1 MSATLKQNLSCPQC
15 TKIFRDPIVL
25 PCGHTLC
32 KEHLRACTTID
43 CLPCKREF
51 INLNENSFVTN
62 IVVANLVKDE
72 NFLSQDE
79 HDCKQT
85 IIELFSSFEQ
95 CLDELS
101 QTQSGFELEFFEHF
115 QEIRRCIDIH
125 RENAHF
131 QRFKSKIDE
140 ISLSMIDRTHV
151 FEKRYFASLNNV
163 LKQQIQPIQIG
174 SIDVEE
180 ETKKLN
186 EFLRQS
192 NITLDSIKAIHD
204 KQAVNVSDL
213 KLKLDEI
220 AALKDHLKSNQFV
233 PSLTFKGEN
242 DFGVLILNEY
252 KCNLSKSVILSQRQS
267 FELLNLCQFSPD
279 IEWTLL
285 YRASQDGFE
294 AKHFHSKCDSHCRTL
309 TIFKS
314 AEPHSFIFG
323 GYTEC
328 TWGATR
334 KSSETK
340 DTNAFIFSLTNR
352 DGQPCRIKVSK
363 EWSSMSIDCH
373 AACGP
378 SFGIGD
384 IYICD
389 RANEN
394 GNSYSDLGYAYKH
407 PRYAHKSRAAREFL
421 AGAHKFQL
429 SEIEVYQRVEI

>member
-25 PCGHTLC
+25 PCGHTIC
-32 KEHLRACTTID
+32 KEHLHACTKID
-43 CLPCKREF
+43 CFTCNREF

-62 IVVANLVKDE
+62 FVVANLVKDE

-79 HDCKQT
+79 YDCKQS
-85 IIELFSSFEQ
+85 IIELFSKFEQ

-101 QTQSGFELEFFEHF
+101 QAQSVFELEFFEHF

-125 RENAHF
+125 RENASF
-131 QRFKSKIDE
+131 QRFKPKIDE
-140 ISLSMIDRTHV
+140 ISLSMIDRTRD
-151 FEKRYFASLNNV
+151 FEKRYFKSLNNV
-163 LKQQIQPIQIG
+163 IKQQIQPQNPNV
-174 SIDVEE
+174 SIEVQE
-180 ETKKLN
+180 ETQKLN
-186 EFLRQS
+186 EFFRQS
-192 NITLDSIKAIHD
+192 NLTLDSIKAIHD
-204 KQAVNVSDL
+204 KHAGDVSDL

-220 AALKDHLKSNQFV
+220 ASLKDHLKSNQFV
-233 PSLTFKGEN
+233 PSLTFNGDS

-328 TWGATR
+328 KWGATR

-363 EWSSMSIDCH
+363 ERCRCRLIVMRGMDPRLVLVIFIYVTKQMRMEIVIRTWAMLTSIH
-373 AACGP
+373 AMRIRVKRRV
-378 SFGIGD
+378 SFWPVRI
-384 IYICD
+384 
-389 RANEN
+389 NFN
-394 GNSYSDLGYAYKH
+394 
-407 PRYAHKSRAAREFL
+407 
-421 AGAHKFQL
+421 
-429 SEIEVYQRVEI
+429 